1 MFDYLSVPDLYN
13 HCRETQL
20 SKRVADWTGRLEP
33 ILRAQ
38 EAAPEFNI
46 HTYSDLVL
54 TQVGSASK
62 MDFERRFSRLGLI
75 TDQNTDEVEAV
86 RLKERRMS
94 VQMDA
99 SLVNFEEILD
109 QDSTSSAE
117 VCRVFLACL
126 MLANTG
132 NLDLFPP
139 VKNSPTHKITSNK
152 KKDNSKEMMNQKE
165 NSVDEKSG
173 FSVRLLNNTR
183 SRNIEEFRAPSVT
196 I

>member
-1 MFDYLSVPDLYN
+1 M

-54 TQVGSASK
+54 TQVGSATR
-62 MDFERRFSRLGLI
+62 MDFDRRFSKLGLMSGE
-75 TDQNTDEVEAV
+75 NTDEMESV
-86 RLKERRMS
+86 RLKEKRMS
-94 VQMDA
+94 VQMD
-99 SLVNFEEILD
+99 SSIVNFEEILD
-109 QDSTSSAE
+109 EESSSSGE

-132 NLDLFPP
+132 NLELFPP
-139 VKNSPTHKITSNK
+139 IKNTTTQKTVGK
-152 KKDNSKEMMNQKE
+152 MKKDSVNDIKDLQDKNKNNSGH
-165 NSVDEKSG
+165 EKCG
-173 FSVRLLNNTR
+173 FSVRLLNDTR
-183 SRNIEEFRAPSVT
+183 SRNIEEFRAPSVK